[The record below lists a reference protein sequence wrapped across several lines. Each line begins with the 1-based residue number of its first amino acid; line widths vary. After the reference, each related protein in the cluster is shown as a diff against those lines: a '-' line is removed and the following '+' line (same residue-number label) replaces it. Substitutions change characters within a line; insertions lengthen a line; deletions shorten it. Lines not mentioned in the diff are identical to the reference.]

1 MIIEEMW
8 FMPQNVWTL
17 EVEADGETR
26 TEVHVKIR
34 GHEHVVISALRNV
47 HGRLEPVNQLR
58 TRNLS
63 TNEIHA
69 WEPMPFP
76 ASK

>member
-1 MIIEEMW
+1 MITEEMW
-8 FMPQNVWTL
+8 FMPQKVWTL
-17 EVEADGETR
+17 EREGK

-34 GHEHVVISALRNV
+34 GVEHVVISPLRNV
-47 HGRLEPVNQLR
+47 HGRLEPVAELHS
-58 TRNLS
+58 RNLS
-63 TNEIHA
+63 TDEIHA

>member
-1 MIIEEMW
+1 MITEEMW

-17 EVEADGETR
+17 EREGH

-34 GHEHVVISALRNV
+34 GIEHVVISALRNV
-47 HGRLEPVNQLR
+47 HGRLEPVAELHS
-58 TRNLS
+58 RNLS